1 MSQPSVLAYLRLIV
15 LCFVLYLAITA
26 NLEPANWAVGLLV
39 SVAIALIIRPASE
52 PLSLRRLPAALLNL
66 VVYVA
71 WLSVDIIRNG
81 IRVARIVLDPQLP
94 IKPGILAIKSE
105 MRTELGRALNAHA
118 ITVTPGEQ
126 VIEVDDN
133 GTLYTHCLDVE
144 ASAAGAEE
152 AQRKRQAMLKAIFE

>member
-1 MSQPSVLAYLRLIV
+1 MNQPNLLAYLRLIA
-15 LCFVLYLAITA
+15 LCLVLYLAVTA
-26 NLEPANWAVGLLV
+26 NLEPANWVVGLLI
-39 SVAIALIIRPASE
+39 SVAIALIVRPTSE
-52 PLSLRRLPAALLNL
+52 PMSLRRLPSALLNL
-66 VVYVA
+66 AVYVV

-81 IRVARIVLDPQLP
+81 IRVARIVLDPKLP

-126 VIEVDDN
+126 VVEIGDD

>member
-39 SVAIALIIRPASE
+39 SVAIALIIRPASDS
-52 PLSLRRLPAALLNL
+52 LSLRRLPAALLNL

>member
-1 MSQPSVLAYLRLIV
+1 MSQSSVLAYLRLIV

-26 NLEPANWAVGLLV
+26 NLEPANWAAGLLM

>member
-1 MSQPSVLAYLRLIV
+1 MSQSSVLAYLRLIV

-26 NLEPANWAVGLLV
+26 NLEPANWAAGLLM

-66 VVYVA
+66 VVYVS

>member
-39 SVAIALIIRPASE
+39 SVAIALIIRPASDS
-52 PLSLRRLPAALLNL
+52 LSLRRLPAALLNL

-126 VIEVDDN
+126 VVEIGDD

-144 ASAAGAEE
+144 ASAASAEE
-152 AQRKRQAMLKAIFE
+152 AQQKRQAMLKAIFE